1 MSQLPGTRRGF
12 TLLELLVAI
21 VLLTV
26 GILALAR
33 TMAGLGTQSTRARM
47 RADLAEVIDGKFE
60 ELRLV
65 GAVSQANPAPLG
77 IGGSTGSCVANH
89 CDTVLDGRGLQ
100 HQRRWSVAA
109 GPVGSTFVVTVQA
122 SPLGAAFAGQTAQ
135 RSTLVVLIR

>member
-1 MSQLPGTRRGF
+1 MSRLPGTRRGF
-12 TLLELLVAI
+12 TLLELLIAI

-33 TMAGLGTQSTRARM
+33 AMAGMGTQSTRARM

-65 GAVSQANPAPLG
+65 GAVSQASTAPLG
-77 IGGSTGSCVANH
+77 IGGSLGSCVANH
-89 CDTVLDGRGLQ
+89 CDTVMDGRGLQ
-100 HQRRWSVAA
+100 HQRRWTVAA
-109 GPVGSTFVVTVQA
+109 GPVTQTFVVTVQA
-122 SPLGAAFAGQTAQ
+122 SPLGNAFAGQTAQ

>member
-1 MSQLPGTRRGF
+1 MNRLPGTRRGF
-12 TLLELLVAI
+12 TLLELLIAI

-33 TMAGLGTQSTRARM
+33 TMGGLGAQSTRTRM
-47 RADLAEVIDGKFE
+47 RADLAEVIDGKLE

-65 GAVSQANPAPLG
+65 GAVSQANQAPLS
-77 IGGSTGSCVANH
+77 IGGSTGSCASNH
-89 CDTVLDGRGLQ
+89 CDTVMDGRGLQ

-109 GPVGSTFVVTVQA
+109 GPVTSTFVVTVQA

>member
-1 MSQLPGTRRGF
+1 MIRPPEAQRGF
-12 TLLELLVAI
+12 TLLELLIAI
-21 VLLTV
+21 VLLTL

-33 TMAGLGTQSTRARM
+33 SMASLGAQFTRARM

-65 GAVSQANPAPLG
+65 GAVSQANAAPLG
-77 IGGSTGSCVANH
+77 IGGSTGSCVVSH
-89 CDTVLDGRGLQ
+89 CDTVLDARGLQ
-100 HQRRWSVAA
+100 HQRRWSVIA
-109 GPVGSTFVVTVQA
+109 GPVTSTFEVTVQA